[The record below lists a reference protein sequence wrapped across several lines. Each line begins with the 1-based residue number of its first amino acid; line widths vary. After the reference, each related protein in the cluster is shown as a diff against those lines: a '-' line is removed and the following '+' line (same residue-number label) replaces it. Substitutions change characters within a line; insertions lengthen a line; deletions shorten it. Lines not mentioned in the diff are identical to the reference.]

1 MVKRPRETDKNNQNK
16 NTDENHKFNTWASI
30 LTTRGLGTAALEY
43 IHWKDPMVIYAF
55 KKQR

>member
-16 NTDENHKFNTWASI
+16 NTDENHKFNTWA
-30 LTTRGLGTAALEY
+30 ALEY